1 MKIRVTIINNL
12 DDYVFTP
19 AFSEDKEVYNVY
31 KWTKTVI
38 PFMYRLCWNY
48 SGDEEYINKR
58 MKHNVDENFE
68 LDTKKREHNY
78 SLTENSL
85 TFR

>member
-12 DDYVFTP
+12 DDYVFSP

-38 PFMYRLCWNY
+38 PFMYRLCWKY

>member
-31 KWTKTVI
+31 KWTKTFI

-48 SGDEEYINKR
+48 AGDEEYINKR

>member
-12 DDYVFTP
+12 DDYVFSP

-31 KWTKTVI
+31 KWTKTFI

>member
-31 KWTKTVI
+31 KWTKTFI